1 MTNYQLPITNRLS
14 ISLLIGNCS
23 LVISHCRPGSAGR
36 RKRSGAER
44 ESSLAQQCGTRSRSD
59 APHCDGLLLFR
70 QRVFEPD
77 SFGALTGGFLQLQ
90 TGGDLPFSHAKT
102 RGFHARPPQQRGGD
116 GDQNPMFALHS
127 ICLFADVTY
136 RSISTGMRAELS
148 WLGVL
153 CN

>member
-1 MTNYQLPITNRLS
+1 MRE
-14 ISLLIGNCS
+14 
-23 LVISHCRPGSAGR
+23 
-36 RKRSGAER
+36 AER
-44 ESSLAQQCGTRSRSD
+44 EPSLAQQCGTRSRSD

-116 GDQNPMFALHS
+116 CDQNPMFALHS